1 MKSIVSA
8 ALVAALTL
16 SAALPAHAGNDRA
29 AESTNRTL
37 HGCQPLSQR
46 GQWINPWMPG
56 ATGNAPHTEASADQ
70 KMVAIIASYTRE
82 ALDRG
87 GWVNTVLS
95 NSEYASGNPLLAV
108 HVGEGLS
115 SRVTLDVV
123 TGLKTVAATNR

>member
-8 ALVAALTL
+8 ALLAALTL
-16 SAALPAHAGNDRA
+16 SSALSAQAGNDRA
-29 AESTNRTL
+29 AVSMNRTL
-37 HGCQPLSQR
+37 HGCQQLSQP
-46 GQWINPWMPG
+46 GQWINPWMPA
-56 ATGNAPHTEASADQ
+56 ATGSEPHTEASADQ